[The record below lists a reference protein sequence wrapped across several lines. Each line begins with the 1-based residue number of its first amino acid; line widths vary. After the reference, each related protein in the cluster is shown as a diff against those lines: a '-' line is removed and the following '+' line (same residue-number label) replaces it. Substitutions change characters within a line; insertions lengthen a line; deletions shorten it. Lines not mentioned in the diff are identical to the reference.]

1 MVAPVPPG
9 PPRPNSQQNSGPPNF
24 YPGSQGNSNSLADN
38 MQNLSLNRPPPM
50 MPGSGPR
57 PPPPFGQSPQPF
69 PQQSPSYGAP
79 QRGPSPMSRPGPPAA
94 GMARPGGPPPV
105 SQPAGFQSN
114 VPLNRPTGPPSSQP
128 PFGSRPSMPGG
139 PVPQP
144 AASSSAFGPSGSVAA
159 GPPPGARPMAFG
171 SPPPIGSGMSMP
183 PSGMLGGP
191 VSNGHQLTGSGGFP
205 RGTQFPGAAVTT
217 PQAPYM
223 RPPSAPFARA
233 PPQPLG
239 THSLSG
245 NPPLNLSSAPS
256 MPPPAT
262 FPGAPHGRPA
272 VSGLP
277 YGPPSAQVM
286 CRYGYGIC
294 SCYVT
299 FVNSMYGMMKTC
311 DAVR

>member
-1 MVAPVPPG
+1 LISISYPSMVAPVPPG
-9 PPRPNSQQNSGPPNF
+9 APRPNSQQNSGPPNF
-24 YPGSQGNSNSLADN
+24 YPGSQGNSNALADN

-79 QRGPSPMSRPGPPAA
+79 QRGPSPMSRPGPPA

-114 VPLNRPTGPPSSQP
+114 VPLNRPTGPPSRQP
-128 PFGSRPSMPGG
+128 SFGSRPSMPGG
-139 PVPQP
+139 PVAQP
-144 AASSSAFGPSGSVAA
+144 AASSSGFPAFGPSGSVAA
-159 GPPPGARPMAFG
+159 GPPPGSRPMAFG
-171 SPPPIGSGMSMP
+171 SPPPVGSGMSMP
-183 PSGMLGGP
+183 PSGMIGGP
-191 VSNGHQLTGSGGFP
+191 VSNGHQMVGSGGFP

-217 PQAPYM
+217 PQAPYV
-223 RPPSAPFARA
+223 RPPSAPYART

-239 THSLSG
+239 SHSLSG
-245 NPPLNLSSAPS
+245 NPPLTPFTAPS

-277 YGPPSAQVM
+277 YGPPSAQV
-286 CRYGYGIC
+286 CRDTVMVYILA
-294 SCYVT
+294 
-299 FVNSMYGMMKTC
+299 M
-311 DAVR
+311 